1 VIDEFV
7 DIWENNKSELEEKYA
22 EVHPTSYT
30 EIVADVIQLISEE
43 VEHGGPDPEH
53 IHVIDD
59 GHYQGTQVY
68 VIAENS
74 YQPSDYFYVR
84 VAYGSCS
91 GCDTL
96 LNISGGP
103 RRAEKPTEDQ
113 ADQYMRLAL
122 HIFQSL
128 KRMDPESYA

>member
-1 VIDEFV
+1 VIEEYV
-7 DIWENNKSELEEKYA
+7 DHWEENKSDLREKYT
-22 EVHPTSYT
+22 EVHPGSYT
-30 EIVADVIQLISEE
+30 EIVSDVVQLISEE
-43 VEHGGPDPEH
+43 VDRGGPDPEH

-68 VIAENS
+68 VIAEDT
-74 YQPSDYFYVR
+74 YQPSNYFYVR

-96 LNISGGP
+96 LNIRGGFRDNEEP
-103 RRAEKPTEDQ
+103 SNDQ
-113 ADQYMRLAL
+113 TDQYMRLAL